1 MNGTVDPSG
10 RALLLLPLRAAQH
23 AEATDLIVWIDTAF
37 DGELVIPRT
46 QIHALGLV
54 QSAGVEAILADG
66 TTVTLETYECWLDWF
81 GECRR
86 VEVIGS
92 EGQLPLL
99 GIGLLLGHR
108 LTLDYRAQM
117 VELD

>member
-1 MNGTVDPSG
+1 MTWV
-10 RALLLLPLRAAQH
+10 
-23 AEATDLIVWIDTAF
+23 DTAF
-37 DGELVIPRT
+37 DGELVVPRP
-46 QIHALGLV
+46 QIQALGLV
-54 QSAGVEAILADG
+54 QSAGVQATLADG

-81 GECRR
+81 GQLQR

-108 LTLDYRAQM
+108 LTVDYRAQV